1 MKALIVEDEKLAQQT
16 LVRALARNFT
26 EHENDTSYIL
36 GLDIWSQLTEYARAK
51 IRDYFAYGD
60 PVVRAYIRELDG
72 SCPDMETAA
81 FQTER
86 DMIENHVSQKREKL
100 LACMKAET
108 RCCELELDLDG
119 DVRTFASASIRMADR
134 GADAGGHVYYRAI
147 CPGTEEVLFNED
159 QVLYIELL

>member
-1 MKALIVEDEKLAQQT
+1 MQAGTLIQ
-16 LVRALARNFT
+16 ALARNYT
-26 EHENDTSYIL
+26 EHDNDTSYIL

-86 DMIENHVSQKREKL
+86 DMIENHECCPYVNTFEPPQKARIYGIFRHS
-100 LACMKAET
+100 A
-108 RCCELELDLDG
+108 
-119 DVRTFASASIRMADR
+119 FAHPLPCSLI
-134 GADAGGHVYYRAI
+134 
-147 CPGTEEVLFNED
+147 
-159 QVLYIELL
+159 